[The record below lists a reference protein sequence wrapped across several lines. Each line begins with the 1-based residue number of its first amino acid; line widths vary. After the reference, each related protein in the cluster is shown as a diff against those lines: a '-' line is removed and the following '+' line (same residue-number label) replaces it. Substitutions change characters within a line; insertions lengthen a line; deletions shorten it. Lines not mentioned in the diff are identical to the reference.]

1 MISLFESIASSAEA
15 PVSFFEALKS
25 NPTILIISIVIIVWC
40 YCIIGAVVGII
51 SIKIANQK
59 GRNKVGWFF
68 LVFFFQVIPFVA
80 LICSSK
86 KTQQQIE
93 KVE

>member
-1 MISLFESIASSAEA
+1 MISLFESIDSSVEA
-15 PVSFFEALKS
+15 PVSFFWALKS
-25 NPTILIISIVIIVWC
+25 NPTILIISIVIVLC
-40 YCIIGAVVGII
+40 YCVIGAILGII
-51 SIKIANQK
+51 SVRIANQK

>member
-1 MISLFESIASSAEA
+1 MINLLANAEGSAVFQE
-15 PVSFFEALKS
+15 SFFASLKS
-25 NPTILIISIVIIVWC
+25 NPTILILIITIVC
-40 YCIIGAVVGII
+40 FYCVIGAVLGII

-86 KTQQQIE
+86 KTIQQQIE
-93 KVE
+93 KKE

>member
-15 PVSFFEALKS
+15 PVSFFGALKS
-25 NPTILIISIVIIVWC
+25 NPTILIISIVIIFWC
-40 YCIIGAVVGII
+40 YCVIGVILGII
-51 SIKIANQK
+51 SVRIATQK

-93 KVE
+93 KKE